1 MVEEKKEDG
10 SGWDIRTMQE
20 RLQQHTE
27 GGPNRTP
34 EETEE
39 LRWQDTKNKHVSQLT
54 ESELKRALEEK
65 RLKQLKMAEDARKTQ
80 VAFQAREKEFWD
92 GIVKNC
98 LDGTPEE
105 RLARCLIRASMK
117 GVFTLNPM
125 QQPQDKAKILSELL
139 KFHGI
144 QIRESKSK
152 PSREE
157 FEQTVVFVSDP
168 FIRKGDVTLT
178 RRAMFPKENK
188 TDTTVGG
195 EKWQEL

>member
-1 MVEEKKEDG
+1 MEAKKENS

-20 RLQQHTE
+20 KLQQHTE
-27 GGPNRTP
+27 GGNYSP
-34 EETEE
+34 EEMERI
-39 LRWQDTKNKHVSQLT
+39 RWLETQNKHISQLT
-54 ESELKRALEEK
+54 EGELQRALEEK
-65 RLKQLKMAEDARKTQ
+65 KQKQLKMAEDARKTQ

-117 GVFTLNPM
+117 GVFGLNPM

-144 QIRESKSK
+144 QIRDSKEK

-157 FEQTVVFVSDP
+157 FENTVYFVSDP
-168 FIRKGDVTLT
+168 FIRKNDVTLT

-188 TDTTVGG
+188 TEATVGG
-195 EKWQEL
+195 D